1 MDKVKVI
8 SHTQSALFPSCNSHP
23 AKVTAKVNLS
33 NVITVQSRPT
43 SRPHSP
49 SRPKPPPPPTSMLA
63 EPTFRPKAKVSSS
76 AAIVGRSVSS
86 STAGH
91 STVKSATRPP
101 SPSKPPRGHARK
113 LSSTRS
119 AVDVQ
124 VLRPKASLVSHEL
137 SRQRSLTSTLEASSI
152 RARQSNGSFHPTPS
166 APSSPRLSSTD
177 NQSPNPTVRVKARV
191 SSVAKS
197 SGFGT
202 SPTPASSLHPSSPPL
217 ATIRPVESRPGV
229 PTITDV
235 RSLGSRPPSPT
246 VSSIPFA
253 IHPITTPTSAANP
266 HRYSPRI
273 TPHAASTRIHSH
285 SPSTSRDLDNGVPLR
300 VSSKVDPAAI
310 PLPPQSPPTSTLSFS
325 SQSSRNTQDSSASGS
340 TAPSPNSH
348 VHGTTWTTLERGPA
362 PTTTFDVF
370 DDPCDPNSPR
380 YSLGS
385 PTSTDQLGGPD
396 RHTAKTNRKVTIYPP
411 ICMPLTS
418 HRYHRSRTW
427 KSRID
432 PSLLSIPL
440 LKQPST
446 SNPQKLESY
455 GASCESR
462 V

>member
-1 MDKVKVI
+1 MDKLKVI
-8 SHTQSALFPSCNSHP
+8 SHPQSAVFPSHTHP
-23 AKVTAKVNLS
+23 TKVTAKVNLS
-33 NVITVQSRPT
+33 NVITVHSRPP

-49 SRPKPPPPPTSMLA
+49 SRPKHPPPPSSIIA

-76 AAIVGRSVSS
+76 AAIVVGRSVSS

-101 SPSKPPRGHARK
+101 SPSKPPHGHARK

-124 VLRPKASLVSHEL
+124 VLRPKASLASHEL
-137 SRQRSLTSTLEASSI
+137 SRQRSLTSTLDASSI

-166 APSSPRLSSTD
+166 PPSSPRLSSAD
-177 NQSPNPTVRVKARV
+177 SPSPNPTVRVKARV

-197 SGFGT
+197 NGFGT

-217 ATIRPVESRPGV
+217 ATIRPAESRPGA
-229 PTITDV
+229 PPITDV

-246 VSSIPFA
+246 VSSIPIT

-273 TPHAASTRIHSH
+273 TPHTASTRIHSH
-285 SPSTSRDLDNGVPLR
+285 SPSTSRDLDNGIPFR

-325 SQSSRNTQDSSASGS
+325 SQSSRNTQDSSVSGS
-340 TAPSPNSH
+340 TAPTPNSH
-348 VHGTTWTTLERGPA
+348 LHSTSWSALERGGPA
-362 PTTTFDVF
+362 PGSITTFDVF
-370 DDPCDPNSPR
+370 DDLCDPNSPH

-385 PTSTDQLGGPD
+385 PTTSTDQLGGPD
-396 RHTAKTNRKVTIYPP
+396 RHTAKTNRKVMIYPLWMYKCHLQA
-411 ICMPLTS
+411 IGIADRGLGN
-418 HRYHRSRTW
+418 H
-427 KSRID
+427 
-432 PSLLSIPL
+432 
-440 LKQPST
+440 
-446 SNPQKLESY
+446 E
-455 GASCESR
+455 
-462 V
+462 